1 MAAKGYHILGF
12 SCLIFVACLLGS
24 RLAQAQNTES
34 ASLCSDLPSIALD
47 LDKFSGIWWEVARQ
61 PSTSY
66 FCTEVNITVVPNVT
80 QDNVL
85 IHTAYAV
92 SPDYPWVNQTMN
104 ATITVANMTEVQE
117 GYNFT
122 YWNPP
127 NYNPYTVFKVLY
139 TDYINVTFVCGYT
152 NQTDSSTAFGIILTR
167 DRTPTTDDLDKM
179 EGLATTYSSNF
190 LNGTMS
196 LITQGET
203 CYAAGANSSTL
214 ISTLLIALT
223 LLFCFIRN

>member
-1 MAAKGYHILGF
+1 MARQGYHVWGFFFVIFSVCILG
-12 SCLIFVACLLGS
+12 SHTS
-24 RLAQAQNTES
+24 QAQTTVS
-34 ASLCSDLPSIALD
+34 STLCNETSSIAVD

-66 FCTEVNITVVPNVT
+66 FCTEVNITVLPNAT

-104 ATITVANMTEVQE
+104 ATITVLNNTEVHD

-152 NQTDSSTAFGIILTR
+152 NQTDSSTSFGIILTR
-167 DRTPTTDDLDKM
+167 DRTPTTDNIDQM
-179 EGLATTYSSNF
+179 ESLASTYSPNF

-203 CYAAGANSSTL
+203 CYAAGANSSAI

-223 LLFCFIRN
+223 LFFGFIGI